1 MIRRKGTP
9 QTMKTL
15 PPPTAATAP
24 AGRMSRRQW
33 GLLLVLAGNMLI
45 DALEVSVA
53 VVAVPSIGDDL
64 GLARSSAQWVMTGF
78 ALGFGALMLFGTRAV
93 ALAGRRRMYLLALL
107 GFAAASLL
115 GAVTGDPAVL
125 IATRFVKGFC
135 AALTAPTGLA
145 ILSTAMRAGP
155 ERDRAISVY
164 TLFGA
169 GGFTAGLLLSG
180 ALTPLSWRWTFAF
193 PAPVVLLLF
202 ALCLKLIPADETPEG
217 ADRHYDTAGAVTLAG
232 GLLALVYGITALPGH
247 GAGDPRTLG
256 ALALAA
262 ALLAWFARHERRTPR
277 PLLRT
282 ELLARP
288 SMLRSAV
295 GAATLNGSYL
305 GLLFLV
311 SYQTQTLWGWTPWQT
326 ALAIVPASAPLAVT
340 ALLSGRMVARCGA
353 PRLIALGALPPLA
366 GYVLYLRLPGGADY
380 VTAVLPTMLLVGAG
394 FVLSFAA
401 LNMQA
406 VSGIPAAERGEA
418 SGVYQTAVQLGAA
431 VMLAGVAALLTAY
444 QPAAG
449 ATEEQVLAGYRPA
462 LELITAAGALGLLTA
477 LTGLGRPRT
486 RTAGPAAAHHL
497 TTAPKGKP

>member
-1 MIRRKGTP
+1 
-9 QTMKTL
+9 MKTL
-15 PPPTAATAP
+15 PPPTAAPAP

-115 GAVTGDPAVL
+115 GAVTGEPAVL

-193 PAPVVLLLF
+193 PAPAVLLLF
-202 ALCLKLIPADETPEG
+202 ALCLKLIPADEPPAG
-217 ADRHYDTAGAVTLAG
+217 ADRHYDTAGAATLAG

-256 ALALAA
+256 AFALAA

-282 ELLARP
+282 ELLAHP
-288 SMLRSAV
+288 PMLRSAV

-311 SYQTQTLWGWTPWQT
+311 SYQTQTLWGWSPWQT

-340 ALLSGRMVARCGA
+340 ALLSGRMVARWGA
-353 PRLIALGALPPLA
+353 PRLIALGALPPLL
-366 GYVLYLRLPGGADY
+366 GYALYLRLPAGGGSLVH

-418 SGVYQTAVQLGAA
+418 SGAYQTAVQLGAA

-462 LELITAAGALGLLTA
+462 LELITAAGVLGLLTA
-477 LTGLGRPRT
+477 LTGLGRPRA
-486 RTAGPAAAHHL
+486 RTAGPAAPHL
-497 TTAPKGKP
+497 TTVPKGKP